1 MSYLAYA
8 FVRRALLVACL
19 FAPVA
24 ALYGVPVTLGGKT
37 RMADGLAQ
45 IAFTAMVAAS
55 LMGIGASVLI
65 LPVTVLAALF
75 FSRLRSFSDAKIA
88 AIGTTA
94 LAAGYLA
101 MNLTHSSANPATD
114 VCTVLF
120 GTSSILTLSRVDILV
135 ACILSVVAGFFFY
148 HNRRAILARA
158 VDPDAPPVRGMTIA
172 TALVIA
178 LGVRLVG
185 SLLTTGL
192 MVLPVLGA
200 MGSGSFYKCMR
211 RAALLAFV
219 AGAGGL
225 FLSVV
230 IGAGA
235 GVVILLVL
243 AVLSFLLGVIQ

>member
-1 MSYLAYA
+1 MSYLSYA
-8 FVRRALLVACL
+8 FVRRALLVACI

-24 ALYGVPVTLGGKT
+24 ALYGVPMTLKGKT

-45 IAFTAMVAAS
+45 IAFTAMVTAS
-55 LMGIGASVLI
+55 LTGLQASALI
-65 LPVTVLAALF
+65 LPVTVVASIAL
-75 FSRLRSFSDAKIA
+75 SQLKHFSDAKIA

-94 LAAGYLA
+94 LALGYLA

-120 GTSSILTLSRVDILV
+120 GTSSILTLSNTDIAL
-135 ACILSVVAGFFFY
+135 AVVISLFGIVFFY
-148 HNRRAILARA
+148 RQRHAILAET
-158 VDPDAPPVRGMTIA
+158 VDPDAPSVRGMMIV

-192 MVLPVLGA
+192 MVLPVLGT
-200 MGSGSFYKCMR
+200 MGAGSFYKCAR
-211 RAALLAFV
+211 RSAILAFI
-219 AGAGGL
+219 AGAVGL
-225 FLSVV
+225 MLSIV

-235 GVVILLVL
+235 GVVMLIVL
-243 AVLSFLLGVIQ
+243 AGLSVLVGVIS

>member
-1 MSYLAYA
+1 MNYLSYA
-8 FVRRALLVACL
+8 FVRRALLVACV

-24 ALYGVPVTLGGKT
+24 ALYGVPMTLRGKT

-55 LMGIGASVLI
+55 LTGIGASVLV
-65 LPVTVLAALF
+65 LPVTVVAALALT
-75 FSRLRSFSDAKIA
+75 RLRSFSDAKIA

-94 LAAGYLA
+94 LAAGYFA
-101 MNLTHSSANPATD
+101 MNITHSSANPATD

-120 GTSSILTLSRVDILV
+120 GTSSILTLSDTDTALAVVISIVGV
-135 ACILSVVAGFFFY
+135 AYFY
-148 HNRRAILARA
+148 MHRRAILAHT
-158 VDPDAPPVRGMTIA
+158 VDPDAPAVRGMTVV

-192 MVLPVLGA
+192 MVLPVLGTMA
-200 MGSGSFYKCMR
+200 CGSFYKCAR
-211 RAALLAFV
+211 RSAILAFV
-219 AGAGGL
+219 AGAAGL

-243 AVLSFLLGVIQ
+243 AVLSVVVGVIA